1 MTRPYEWNPMPH
13 ELSVICPDCGKCAT
27 FHFAEARLIGR
38 NADKPY
44 FEASKDFEVIKVF
57 QNGWRSLALYYH
69 GLGLTGLG
77 VMDDLPEGYAASDWK
92 HSKYWIRSGSGGR
105 GAIACGACGARRK
118 HRLDWPADAFFQIAF
133 RGRVL
138 WAFDRATLLSL
149 IDYVEASDR
158 KPVRRRGRQGFLMK
172 VPTHFLVAKSRDR
185 VAKKLRDRLRM
196 A

>member
-1 MTRPYEWNPMPH
+1 M
-13 ELSVICPDCGKCAT
+13 
-27 FHFAEARLIGR
+27 
-38 NADKPY
+38 
-44 FEASKDFEVIKVF
+44 
-57 QNGWRSLALYYH
+57 
-69 GLGLTGLG
+69 
-77 VMDDLPEGYAASDWK
+77 
-92 HSKYWIRSGSGGR
+92 
-105 GAIACGACGARRK
+105 RRK

-138 WAFDRATLLSL
+138 WAFDRATMQSL
-149 IDYVEASDR
+149 IDYVEAVDR